1 MLIELILEECL
12 FLVRG
17 TEQQCTKFN
26 SIEMTNTC
34 VDNTDNN
41 DDNDV
46 PPAVMRSLR
55 NIRRDVVVDLEG
67 RNVLR

>member
-1 MLIELILEECL
+1 
-12 FLVRG
+12 
-17 TEQQCTKFN
+17 
-26 SIEMTNTC
+26 MTNTC

-67 RNVLR
+67 RNVLRWRRLVTVDICDMQNIPNQNKI